1 MFTNTTKNHI
11 HKLSPC
17 EIIFWI
23 CSFTT
28 SEKMQLIILL
38 QLLLSTNCMT
48 WCVSS
53 NFRRGNF
60 CTTNPIIAKVSSPLL
75 ILDSTS
81 FGERML
87 EFKSFGRPL
96 LSAERFI
103 FGKSNLSSLEIS
115 KLIMSKSSKSSLP
128 SGDEPESGKSKDL
141 I

>member
-1 MFTNTTKNHI
+1 MFIYDFRKNVAHYPFAVVTE
-11 HKLSPC
+11 HKLHDLVR
-17 EIIFWI
+17 IIQFH
-23 CSFTT
+23 
-28 SEKMQLIILL
+28 
-38 QLLLSTNCMT
+38 
-48 WCVSS
+48 
-53 NFRRGNF
+53 RGNF
-60 CTTNPIIAKVSSPLL
+60 CTTNPIIAKVSSPLS

-115 KLIMSKSSKSSLP
+115 KLIMSKSSKSLP
-128 SGDEPESGKSKDL
+128 SRDEFESGNSKDL